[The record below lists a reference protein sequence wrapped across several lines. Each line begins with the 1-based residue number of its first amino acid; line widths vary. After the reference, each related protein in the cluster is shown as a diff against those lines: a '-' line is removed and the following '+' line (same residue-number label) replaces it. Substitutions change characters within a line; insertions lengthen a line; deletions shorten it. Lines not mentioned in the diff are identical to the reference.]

1 MDGRLFTS
9 VLVIHLIRWTG
20 DEIVLDA
27 SGAAAAGVC
36 PTCGTASGYVHDRY
50 TRQPRDLP
58 WRGRRVR
65 LRLIVRRFR
74 CLNDACRR
82 RTFAERFDPVLRR
95 YAHFTAEAE
104 AALLHYGRTTGG
116 EAGALIAVCSGLH
129 ASADTLL
136 RLLRRSPT
144 QPMST
149 PRVLGIDE
157 FSLARRHR
165 YATVLVDLETHRPVD
180 VLNTHKAEPVA
191 AWLKAHPGVQV
202 LVRDRAGAFADAG
215 RQGAPDAI
223 QVADRFHIVQSAS
236 QALDELLRGR
246 RRRIEHATIHAEPM
260 PITAP
265 AVPDRPPSKERLR
278 SETARARRVQKWE
291 TVRQRHAAG
300 EPISR
305 IARELGMSRMTVR
318 HLLRTPEPPP
328 PIRMPPRPGGLSSP
342 SLQPYV
348 CYLQDRWQAG
358 CTNFAQLTRE
368 IRALG
373 YAGSGSLV
381 SQALLPWRPPR
392 PSRGSAP
399 RHGRRRLRRYSVRW
413 LCLRPPDQL
422 ATDEHAALDQV
433 LAEDDELA
441 KGYALLQQFRHV
453 VAERT
458 VAGLGCW
465 LAEAEASGL
474 APFASLAKGLQD
486 DRTAVEAG
494 LRLPWSN
501 GPVEGLV
508 TRVKLV
514 KRQGYGRAKLD
525 LLRSRLIVAP

>member
-9 VLVIHLIRWTG
+9 LLVIHLIRWTG

-223 QVADRFHIVQSAS
+223 QVADRFHIVQS
-236 QALDELLRGR
+236 
-246 RRRIEHATIHAEPM
+246 
-260 PITAP
+260 
-265 AVPDRPPSKERLR
+265 PSSPEN
-278 SETARARRVQKWE
+278 ARAA
-291 TVRQRHAAG
+291 TTDPDAAATK
-300 EPISR
+300 R
-305 IARELGMSRMTVR
+305 AELAVTTALR
-318 HLLRTPEPPP
+318 LLPP
-328 PIRMPPRPGGLSSP
+328 
-342 SLQPYV
+342 
-348 CYLQDRWQAG
+348 
-358 CTNFAQLTRE
+358 
-368 IRALG
+368 
-373 YAGSGSLV
+373 GSLAGWV
-381 SQALLPWRPPR
+381 HQ
-392 PSRGSAP
+392 
-399 RHGRRRLRRYSVRW
+399 
-413 LCLRPPDQL
+413 LRPAHP
-422 ATDEHAALDQV
+422 
-433 LAEDDELA
+433 
-441 KGYALLQQFRHV
+441 
-453 VAERT
+453 
-458 VAGLGCW
+458 
-465 LAEAEASGL
+465 
-474 APFASLAKGLQD
+474 
-486 DRTAVEAG
+486 
-494 LRLPWSN
+494 
-501 GPVEGLV
+501 
-508 TRVKLV
+508 
-514 KRQGYGRAKLD
+514 
-525 LLRSRLIVAP
+525 

>member
-1 MDGRLFTS
+1 MDRQHFTS
-9 VLVIHLIRWTG
+9 SLVIHTMCWTG

-27 SGAAAAGVC
+27 SGATAAGVC
-36 PTCGTASGYVHDRY
+36 PTCGTASQYVHDRY

-82 RTFAERFDPVLRR
+82 RTFAECFDPVLRR
-95 YAHFTAEAE
+95 YAHFTADAE
-104 AALLHYGRTTGG
+104 AALLNYGRTAGG
-116 EAGALIAVCSGLH
+116 EAGAFIAACSGLC

-136 RLLRRSPT
+136 RLLRRSTSKPT
-144 QPMST
+144 IT
-149 PRVLGIDE
+149 PTILGIDE

-165 YATVLVDLETHRPVD
+165 YATVLVDLKTHKPVA
-180 VLNTHKAEPVA
+180 VLDTHKAEPVA
-191 AWLKAHPGVQV
+191 TWLKEHPGVQV

-215 RQGAPDAI
+215 RQGAPDAV

-260 PITAP
+260 PTPTP

-278 SETARARRVQKWE
+278 SEAARARRVQRWE
-291 TVRQRHAAG
+291 TVRQRQAAG
-300 EPISR
+300 EPISQ
-305 IARELGMSRMTVR
+305 IARDLGMSRMTVR

-328 PIRMPPRPGGLSSP
+328 PIQMPPRPSGLRSP

-348 CYLQDRWQAG
+348 PYLQDRWQAG

-368 IRALG
+368 IRAPG

-392 PSRGSAP
+392 PVRDSASR
-399 RHGRRRLRRYSVRW
+399 RGRRRVRRYSVRW
-413 LCLRPPDQL
+413 LCLRPPEQL
-422 ATDEHAALDQV
+422 DVDEHAALDQV
-433 LAEDDELA
+433 LAEDNEIA
-441 KGYALLQQFRHV
+441 KGHALLQQFRRV

-458 VAGLGCW
+458 VVGLSRW
-465 LAEAEASGL
+465 LTDAEASGL
-474 APFASLAKGLQD
+474 APFVSLAKGLQD
-486 DRTAVEAG
+486 DRAAVEAG

-525 LLRSRLIVAP
+525 LLRSRLIAAP

>member
-1 MDGRLFTS
+1 MDGQLFTS
-9 VLVIHLIRWTG
+9 ALVIHLIRWTG
-20 DEIVLDA
+20 DELVLDA
-27 SGAAAAGVC
+27 SGAAASGRC
-36 PTCGTASGYVHDRY
+36 PTCGTASQYVHDRY
-50 TRQPRDLP
+50 IRQPRDLP

-82 RTFAERFDPVLRR
+82 RTFAECFDPVLRR
-95 YAHFTAEAE
+95 YAHFTTEAE
-104 AALLHYGRTTGG
+104 AALLQYGRTTGG
-116 EAGALIAVCSGLH
+116 EAGAFVAACSGLR
-129 ASADTLL
+129 ASGDTLL
-136 RLLRRSPT
+136 RLLRRSTPE
-144 QPMST
+144 PLST

-157 FSLARRHR
+157 FSLARHHR

-180 VLNTHKAEPVA
+180 VLNTHKAEPVV
-191 AWLKAHPGVQV
+191 AWLTAHPGVQI

-215 RQGAPDAI
+215 RQGAPAAI
-223 QVADRFHIVQSAS
+223 QVADRFHVVQSAS
-236 QALDELLRGR
+236 QALEELLRGR
-246 RRRIEHATIHAEPM
+246 RRRIEHATIHAEPL
-260 PITAP
+260 PTQAP
-265 AVPDRPPSKERLR
+265 VVPDRPPSKERQR
-278 SETARARRVQKWE
+278 SEAARARRIHKWE

-305 IARELGMSRMTVR
+305 IAREFGMSRMTVR
-318 HLLRTPEPPP
+318 HLLRTSAAPP
-328 PIRMPPRPGGLSSP
+328 PIQMPPRPGGLSSP

-348 CYLQDRWQAG
+348 SYLQDRWQAG
-358 CTNFAQLTRE
+358 CTNIAQLTRE

-392 PSRGSAP
+392 PVRGSTSRP
-399 RHGRRRLRRYSVRW
+399 GRRRRRQYSVRW
-413 LCLRPPDQL
+413 LCLRPPAQL
-422 ATDEHAALDQV
+422 DADEQAALDQV
-433 LAEDDELA
+433 LTEDQEVA
-441 KGYALLQQFRHV
+441 TGYALLQQFRRV

-465 LAEAEASGL
+465 LTEAEVSGL
-474 APFASLAKGLQD
+474 APFVSLAKGLQE
-486 DRTAVEAG
+486 DRAAVEAG

-508 TRVKLV
+508 TRIKLV

-525 LLRSRLIVAP
+525 LLRSRLIATP